1 MIPLRQSMNNHL
13 VGHHDT
19 TATTPEQPPSG
30 YHDTTATIHEQP
42 PSGYHDTTATI
53 HEQPPSGMV
62 QQSKEVR
69 QPGTH

>member
-42 PSGYHDTTATI
+42 PSG
-53 HEQPPSGMV
+53 MV

-69 QPGTH
+69 QPRTH